1 MLLSGQPDL
10 QVVGATADGCAAI
23 ALAIEQRPDLAILDL
38 GMPGCNG
45 IEAAQAIRTQC
56 PATRVLALTMHAD
69 GCFVRRMVDAGAGGY
84 VLKTAGAQALIAAV
98 RAVGG
103 GGRWFSPGLGI
114 EGPRCRPQ
122 ESLSKREREVLT
134 RLAEGQP
141 MAEIAAALGVSVKTV
156 ETYRRRLMAKLS
168 IGHVP
173 GLVVYAL
180 RHGYL
185 RLDALAGVD

>member
-1 MLLSGQPDL
+1 M
-10 QVVGATADGCAAI
+10 
-23 ALAIEQRPDLAILDL
+23 
-38 GMPGCNG
+38 
-45 IEAAQAIRTQC
+45 
-56 PATRVLALTMHAD
+56 
-69 GCFVRRMVDAGAGGY
+69 
-84 VLKTAGAQALIAAV
+84 LKTAGAEALIAAV
-98 RAVGG
+98 RAVDG

-156 ETYRRRLMAKLS
+156 ETYRRRLMEKLS
-168 IGHVP
+168 IEHIT
-173 GLVVYAL
+173 GLLVYAL

-185 RLDALAGVD
+185 RLDALTGVD